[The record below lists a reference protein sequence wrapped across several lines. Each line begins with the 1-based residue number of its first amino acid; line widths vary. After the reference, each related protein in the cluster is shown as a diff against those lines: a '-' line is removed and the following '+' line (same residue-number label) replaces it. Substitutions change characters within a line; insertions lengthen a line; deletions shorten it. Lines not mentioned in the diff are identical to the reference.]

1 VGVGFHFLLFPA
13 IEPYPQTS
21 FSELAWNSTSGSRAG
36 SALCKEMDA
45 VIPWARLIALIAPH
59 YPKARRGQRF
69 LGLEKMPRICFLQL
83 LVRPLGRGGGKRRV

>member
-1 VGVGFHFLLFPA
+1 
-13 IEPYPQTS
+13 
-21 FSELAWNSTSGSRAG
+21 
-36 SALCKEMDA
+36 MDA